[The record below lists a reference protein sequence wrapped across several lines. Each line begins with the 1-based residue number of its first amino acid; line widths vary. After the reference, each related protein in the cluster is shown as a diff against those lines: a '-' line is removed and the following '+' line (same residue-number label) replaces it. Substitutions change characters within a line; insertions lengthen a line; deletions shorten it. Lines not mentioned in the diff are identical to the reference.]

1 MDVRTQRLEH
11 ALALLSRQKETD
23 RLAGAGELVE
33 LARLDEGAEALR
45 PHLTA
50 LTADAHP
57 QLRAAGLAGLCR
69 LGDTQGLRATFE
81 RGARDSDAHV
91 RREAIRAL
99 ASLEDAATGPV
110 LARALQDAD
119 AQVRFDAAVGLA
131 GLHDGCGVDELLGA
145 LDDKVR
151 RFAALGALS
160 LLAEPRARAGAERI
174 LGRRLFISDFERT
187 QAAGLLVRLG
197 DGAGRAHL
205 LKRLERR
212 RADDRGLAME
222 LCGEHRIVEA
232 TTVLRRALADPAD
245 LFRGTAAR
253 SLGLLGD
260 LASIDALTALSR
272 DPSVDLGFRCD
283 AMEGLMFLRTPEAL
297 ATLHALSAE
306 GDPELRRAAND
317 ALDWLQRHPGT
328 SP

>member
-1 MDVRTQRLEH
+1 MDAHTQRLEH

-33 LARLDEGAEALR
+33 LARFSEVAETLR

-50 LTADAHP
+50 LTIDVHP
-57 QLRAAGLAGLCR
+57 QLRAAGVAGLSR
-69 LGDTQGLRATFE
+69 LGDTQGLRTSFE
-81 RGARDSDAHV
+81 RGARDDDAHV

-99 ASLEDAATGPV
+99 ASLEDVAVIPV
-110 LARALQDAD
+110 LARALQDTD

-131 GLHDGCGVDELLGA
+131 GLQDRSGVEELLLA
-145 LDDKVR
+145 LEDKVR

-160 LLAEPRARAGAERI
+160 LLSEPRARPGAERI
-174 LGRRLFISDFERT
+174 LARRLFISDFERT

-197 DGAGRAHL
+197 DGAGRTYL
-205 LKRLERR
+205 LQRLERR

-222 LCGEHRIVEA
+222 LCGQHRIVEA
-232 TTVLRRALADPAD
+232 TSALRRAFADPAE

-260 LASIDALTALSR
+260 VESTAALIALSR
-272 DPSVDLGFRCD
+272 DASADLGVRCD

-297 ATLHALSAE
+297 AALHALSAD
-306 GDPELRRAAND
+306 GDPELRSAAND
-317 ALDWLQRHPGT
+317 ALDWLQRHPAPT
-328 SP
+328 P